1 VPSWCHESDARCCNC
16 AEQHDPILRPTGR
29 PRVREGREIK
39 PEKGCRGERFKS
51 RWGRSVGQGNQGRIL
66 CTVAAKRLRC
76 RQVALASS
84 AVSSGGRASDQEPC
98 HRRPTRT
105 GERRRDGIS
114 HRGSSRCARLPDMK
128 NPWWSSVLRCPR
140 CGGALDAGRHLARCG
155 ACGPY
160 PVLGDVPVL
169 VADPSAYCA
178 RFHDAILAALAEQG
192 LAERAVVAVVE
203 AFAKGRSEPAQSF
216 GDDWTAHEAS
226 GDATPVPVK
235 GSATRALSALL
246 RVARE
251 HGPARWLEGKMRPV
265 KLALEA
271 ACGAGERS
279 ELLATHAERLLVGD
293 LSLRAVLRARSRAS
307 RHESDVAGVVMNAE
321 APPLKRGTLD
331 LVVAEHVVD
340 LLDEPFAFLERARA
354 ALREQ
359 GVLLVTTPEP
369 SLGSGDD
376 DALERL
382 AVRAKFRVRER
393 RDGLP
398 WLRMNS
404 SRFVECYL
412 VQALALSPSP
422 RRGRRSGR

>member
-1 VPSWCHESDARCCNC
+1 M
-16 AEQHDPILRPTGR
+16 
-29 PRVREGREIK
+29 
-39 PEKGCRGERFKS
+39 KS
-51 RWGRSVGQGNQGRIL
+51 Q
-66 CTVAAKRLRC
+66 
-76 RQVALASS
+76 
-84 AVSSGGRASDQEPC
+84 
-98 HRRPTRT
+98 
-105 GERRRDGIS
+105 
-114 HRGSSRCARLPDMK
+114 
-128 NPWWSSVLRCPR
+128 WWSSVLRCPR
-140 CGGALDAGRHLARCG
+140 CGGALDVGPHLARCG

-169 VADPSAYCA
+169 VADPSEYCA
-178 RFHDAILAALAEQG
+178 TFHDAILAALAEQG

-203 AFAKGRSEPAQSF
+203 AFARGRSEPARGF

-226 GDATPVPVK
+226 GDAEPIPVK
-235 GSATRALSALL
+235 GPATRALSALL
-246 RVARE
+246 RATRE
-251 HGPARWLEGKMRPV
+251 DGPARWLEGKMHPV

-279 ELLATHAERLLVGD
+279 GLLATHAERLLVGD
-293 LSLRAVLRARSRAS
+293 LSLRAVFRARARAA
-307 RHESDVAGVVMNAE
+307 RHDGDVAGVVMDAE
-321 APPLKRGTLD
+321 TLPLKRGTLD

-340 LLDEPFAFLERARA
+340 LLDEPFERLERARA

-359 GVLLVTTPEP
+359 GVLLITTPEP

-398 WLRMNS
+398 WLRLNS

-412 VQALALSPSP
+412 VQALALSPAP
-422 RRGRRSGR
+422 RRGKRSGG